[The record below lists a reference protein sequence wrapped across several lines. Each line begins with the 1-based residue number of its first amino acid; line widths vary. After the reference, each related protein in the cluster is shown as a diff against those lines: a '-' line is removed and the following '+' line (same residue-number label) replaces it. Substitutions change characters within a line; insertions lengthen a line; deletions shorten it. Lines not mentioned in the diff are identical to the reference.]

1 MKVLLTGNTGGIGN
15 CIEEQLKQS
24 NIDVVGINSKICD
37 LSNPLNIPF
46 FLRKYDQFDGM
57 VHCAGVNPIRSY
69 KDINQ
74 QEFTKV
80 FNINTF
86 SFIKLCQEIIFSVGS
101 NIIAIGSLWA
111 TGTKEGRFSKKVKL
125 GFPPMFWGQSSIII
139 KLIIKIEIDN
149 PTHP

>member
-86 SFIKLCQEIIFSVGS
+86 YYYYAL
-101 NIIAIGSLWA
+101 
-111 TGTKEGRFSKKVKL
+111 
-125 GFPPMFWGQSSIII
+125 III
-139 KLIIKIEIDN
+139 LLFLRIS
-149 PTHP
+149 PSFFLSLLLL